1 MLVRAKMAKWLAIL
15 LLPLALAGCVV
26 DQNSP
31 LPMALGSTD
40 TGSTDAGWATCLTY
54 GDAPTFGNC
63 KGPAPVSA
71 PQGTN

>member
-1 MLVRAKMAKWLAIL
+1 MAKWLAIL
-15 LLPLALAGCVV
+15 LLPLALAGCVA

-40 TGSTDAGWATCLTY
+40 TDTGWATCLTY

-71 PQGTN
+71 SQPTK